1 MMKFENKTAIVTGG
15 GGSIGGTTAK
25 MLAEEGCKVLIC
37 DYDLE
42 KSIAV
47 CKEITN
53 KGGIAEPMQVNVKSS
68 ADAKSA
74 VAKAMELWGQ
84 IDILVCSAGGSA
96 RERCAPLIDQTDEV
110 IESMISVNLYGVIWF
125 NRAAAREMV
134 KRRYGKIINVASTVG
149 MQGRKNMA
157 EYSAAK
163 GGVIAMTKTLAIELG
178 KYNINVNA
186 VSPGVVP
193 RESGHNWNSQSVL
206 DKTAVS
212 EDIGG
217 MILYLAS
224 DAANF
229 CTGAN
234 YLVDGGNSLGV
245 VGISTR

>member
-1 MMKFENKTAIVTGG
+1 MRFDKKTAIVTGG
-15 GGSIGGTTAK
+15 GGSIGGATAK
-25 MLAEEGCKVLIC
+25 MLAEEGCSVLVC
-37 DYDLE
+37 DYDFE
-42 KSIAV
+42 NAAAV
-47 CKEITN
+47 CNEISK
-53 KGGIAEPMQVNVKSS
+53 KGGVAVPMQVNVKSS
-68 ADAKSA
+68 VEADAA

-96 RERCAPLIDQTDEV
+96 RELCAPLIDQTDEV
-110 IESMISVNLYGVIWF
+110 IQNMIGINLYGVIWF

-149 MQGRKNMA
+149 TQGRKHMA

-178 KYNINVNA
+178 KSNINVNA

-193 RESGHNWNSQSVL
+193 RESGHNWNSQSVM
-206 DKTAVS
+206 DKTAVP

-245 VGISTR
+245 LGISMR